1 MLVHTVPASGQE
13 VEHTQM
19 SSLLIC
25 DSHLTN
31 MLYVH
36 GSEKEI
42 THHGVWSLD
51 REMLSSRLEEYMLEA
66 NGRGVQLSLEGKGQF
81 GVCVH
86 VVLIVF

>member
-13 VEHTQM
+13 VQHTQM

-25 DSHLTN
+25 DNHLTN

-51 REMLSSRLEEYMLEA
+51 
-66 NGRGVQLSLEGKGQF
+66 
-81 GVCVH
+81 
-86 VVLIVF
+86 